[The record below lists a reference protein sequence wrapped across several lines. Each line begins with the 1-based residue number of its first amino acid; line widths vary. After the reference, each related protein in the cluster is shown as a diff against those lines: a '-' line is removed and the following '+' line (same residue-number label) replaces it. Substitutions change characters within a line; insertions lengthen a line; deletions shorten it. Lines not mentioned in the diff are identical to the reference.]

1 MVFVNCRPTKPRIE
15 LMKEACIGR
24 RYFSQ
29 LASIRPKE
37 VFSCLVTVRYIHKI
51 SINCVCSGCGNAIT
65 RGTCT
70 YVGCHWNQPSCKV
83 DLKAWYVPDPV
94 TILIVLANVCLCV
107 CVARPPPFF
116 FFRRVCV
123 CRPSSCT
130 LALYLSLQRGAI
142 DFRLRHTHTHT
153 QSRILPLQSH
163 SLQRLTHSM
172 LFSPYVVLSFLAFFF
187 SYAIGVNV
195 SRRVFISWPS
205 VIKSSRM
212 DYMTGGVWLLLLLL
226 H

>member
-1 MVFVNCRPTKPRIE
+1 MFRLWQCHHKGNLHLCWLPLEPAKLQSRSESLVRTRPSHNSNSI
-15 LMKEACIGR
+15 
-24 RYFSQ
+24 SQ
-29 LASIRPKE
+29 CVS
-37 VFSCLVTVRYIHKI
+37 V
-51 SINCVCSGCGNAIT
+51 CVCRS
-65 RGTCT
+65 
-70 YVGCHWNQPSCKV
+70 PS
-83 DLKAWYVPDPV
+83 
-94 TILIVLANVCLCV
+94 
-107 CVARPPPFF
+107 PFF
-116 FFRRVCV
+116 FLDVCV

-195 SRRVFISWPS
+195 SRRVFIS
-205 VIKSSRM
+205 
-212 DYMTGGVWLLLLLL
+212 
-226 H
+226 